1 MARPR
6 TRRRLHPSDTEP
18 ERPAAVRVP
27 RQPVTASAAV
37 AALQQSPR
45 LAAQRAAVQALQAS
59 PALRAQALQ
68 LQVIQRVA
76 SETRLV
82 PPSPASVAQ
91 MDPNT
96 WGYTEDER
104 IRVNWHPQRESDGL
118 YHVKLD
124 TITGDYSL
132 QAQLLA
138 GVNEVTGPGG
148 NTTQPNHASQIGGLG
163 SLGDTCPGDP
173 WYMVAAVQAHEHVH
187 ETSLATALAVEKN
200 NIEGLF
206 AGITAPGGLSPSVA
220 KAQMAALPAFAA
232 ALQAGRDQWDA
243 QYVNRIDADHT
254 GRTPSAE
261 RRVVNPMIAAIRGEA
276 RKQHW

>member
-1 MARPR
+1 MARTR
-6 TRRRLHPSDTEP
+6 TRRRLHLPDTEP
-18 ERPAAVRVP
+18 GRPAAAALTRPAPVP
-27 RQPVTASAAV
+27 PAAV

-45 LAAQRAAVQALQAS
+45 LAAQRAVVQALQGS
-59 PALRAQALQ
+59 PALHAQALQ
-68 LQVIQRVA
+68 LQAIQRVA

-82 PPSPASVAQ
+82 PPSAASIAQ

-104 IRVNWHPQRESDGL
+104 IHVDWHPQRESDGL

-124 TITGDYSL
+124 SITGDYSL

-148 NTTQPNHASQIGGLG
+148 NTTQPNHASQISGLG
-163 SLGDTCPGDP
+163 SLGETCPGDP
-173 WYMVAAVQAHEHVH
+173 WYMVGAVQAHEHVH
-187 ETSLATALAVEKN
+187 ETSLATALGVEKN
-200 NIEGLF
+200 NIEALF
-206 AGITAPGGLSPSVA
+206 AGITAPGHLSPSAA
-220 KAQMAALPAFAA
+220 KGQMEALPAFTA
-232 ALQAGRDQWDA
+232 ALQAGRTKWDT

-261 RRVVNPMIAAIRGEA
+261 RRVVNPMIRAIRDEA